1 MPQFRYRAARPDG
14 TLVEE
19 RVDGESELAVRT
31 QLEGQGLLLFSLDGP
46 RSAAALLSTR
56 KIGNRL
62 SLREFLVCNQEFLAL
77 VKSGLPILKT
87 FDLLAER
94 AVHPGFQAALQGV
107 RSEIRGGAS
116 VFDGLGRHP
125 VYLSGLY
132 PAPLPPSEQPGGPDE
147 GRPRCHGHVER
158 VLRGPRNGVQAA
170 A

>member
-1 MPQFRYRAARPDG
+1 MQQFRYRAARPDG

-62 SLREFLVCNQEFLAL
+62 SLREFLVFNQEFLAL

-94 AVHPGFQAALQGV
+94 AVHPGFQAPRKGVQGAGLS
-107 RSEIRGGAS
+107 RFPDSRGRGG
-116 VFDGLGRHP
+116 GRVP
-125 VYLSGLY
+125 VDICD
-132 PAPLPPSEQPGGPDE
+132 ADV
-147 GRPRCHGHVER
+147 RRN
-158 VLRGPRNGVQAA
+158 LRTKQQGAA
-170 A
+170 GSDQD

>member
-107 RSEIRGGAS
+107 RSEIRGGAPS
-116 VFDGLGRHP
+116 SDATARSPFYFSCLHP
-125 VYLSGLY
+125 AS
-132 PAPLPPSEQPGGPDE
+132 LPPAAETRAPGE
-147 GRPRCHGHVER
+147 GLPTYNPHPQLVHGG
-158 VLRGPRNGVQAA
+158 RGK
-170 A
+170 

>member
-107 RSEIRGGAS
+107 RSEIRGGAPVS
-116 VFDGLGRHP
+116 AAMGRHP
-125 VYLSGLY
+125 VFFSDLCRASLPSCG
-132 PAPLPPSEQPGGPDE
+132 APRTPGGGFPQYIAYLE
-147 GRPRCHGHVER
+147 LGIC
-158 VLRGPRNGVQAA
+158 VLS
-170 A
+170 

>member
-62 SLREFLVCNQEFLAL
+62 SHREFLVFNQEFLAL

-116 VFDGLGRHP
+116 VFAAPAPSPR
-125 VYLSGLY
+125 YLSDLFRAPPRPGGQT
-132 PAPLPPSEQPGGPDE
+132 PAPGE
-147 GRPRCHGHVER
+147 GLHPC
-158 VLRGPRNGVQAA
+158 
-170 A
+170 

>member
-62 SLREFLVCNQEFLAL
+62 SLREFLVFNQEFLAL

-107 RSEIRGGAS
+107 RSEIRGGGA
-116 VFDGLGRHP
+116 VFGATARYP
-125 VYLSGLY
+125 VYLSGLL
-132 PAPLPPSEQPGGPDE
+132 PASPP
-147 GRPRCHGHVER
+147 PREPTR
-158 VLRGPRNGVQAA
+158 
-170 A
+170 